1 MSYISLNF
9 WLFVGIGAILYL
21 NVPHKYQIYTL
32 LGLNVIFYAAAD
44 IRCFVFLTFSITST
58 WIAGM
63 LISRKKLK
71 RIKKYILIGTIT
83 INIAILLFLKF
94 YNYSIGLWNEY
105 TNTFHLPYI
114 NVIVP
119 LGISFYTL
127 QAVSYCIDIYKRKIS
142 YEKNVIVYAAYMS
155 YFPTIV
161 QGPIVRYNDMKEQ
174 IKKHHPWDYDRVKFG
189 VQLILYGVFKKLVV
203 ADRAALCVNDVFQ
216 NYNMY
221 SKVWIVLGV
230 VLYSIQIYA
239 DFSGCVDVC
248 RGVSQILGIEIINNF
263 NAPYFAV
270 SIKDFW
276 RRWHISFSS
285 WLRDYVYIP
294 LGGNRKGKIRKYIN
308 LLLTFLV
315 SGIWHGV
322 GIHYLVWGIIH
333 GLYQVIGE
341 VFAPIR
347 KKTIK
352 SLSINTEV
360 FSYKLMQQICTFG
373 LVSFA
378 WIFFRANGMREVM
391 QLFRAIMNNAWLMSF
406 SAQQA
411 FSEKDFFV
419 LLVAIFIMF
428 SISLLQQK
436 MCIREKVAKQNLWFR
451 WLIYF
456 VGIFSILIFGVYG
469 SGYSN
474 ETFIYMQF

>member
-1 MSYISLNF
+1 M
-9 WLFVGIGAILYL
+9 
-21 NVPHKYQIYTL
+21 
-32 LGLNVIFYAAAD
+32 
-44 IRCFVFLTFSITST
+44 
-58 WIAGM
+58 
-63 LISRKKLK
+63 
-71 RIKKYILIGTIT
+71 
-83 INIAILLFLKF
+83 
-94 YNYSIGLWNEY
+94 
-105 TNTFHLPYI
+105 
-114 NVIVP
+114 
-119 LGISFYTL
+119 
-127 QAVSYCIDIYKRKIS
+127 
-142 YEKNVIVYAAYMS
+142 
-155 YFPTIV
+155 
-161 QGPIVRYNDMKEQ
+161 
-174 IKKHHPWDYDRVKFG
+174 
-189 VQLILYGVFKKLVV
+189 QLILYGVFKKLVV

-248 RGVSQILGIEIINNF
+248 RGVSQIFGIEIINNF

-347 KKTIK
+347 KKMIK
-352 SLSINTEV
+352 LLSINTEV